1 MTMTINLIYLV
12 IFLLLFS
19 YNLKNTISSLST
31 FNIFVTSLW
40 FLCFILQTLDIF
52 LPYYATKI

>member
-1 MTMTINLIYLV
+1 MDINIIWLA

-19 YNLKNTISSLST
+19 YNLKTTISSLST
-31 FNIFVTSLW
+31 LNIFLTSLT

-52 LPYYATKI
+52 IPYYATKI